1 MATHALPVENGA
13 LSLELVASFS
23 GIRALAWYG
32 DVLCASRGYELYSAR
47 ITDEKIQWDLIGEY
61 HPRWWRSGTSGVRL
75 ASRLVRDGF
84 HALARL
90 QTGNLIAAVPGAIAI
105 LRAGETEFV
114 VSHRLLRGTRP
125 LHIASTP
132 DDRVFWGEYFDNA
145 GRSEVHIYVSVDG
158 GEEWEVAYTFDKGS
172 IRHVHNIVYDKW
184 GDCLWILTGDDG
196 RECRILRASSD
207 FTTVDEVIAGNQQ
220 ARAVAAI
227 PTEDGLYFASD
238 TPLEQNHTYHL
249 DRRGILR
256 RLSELSSSSIYGCRN
271 SRGMFFSTMVEP
283 SNANLSRKVAI
294 YGSGDGARWQPL
306 TAWKKDRW
314 PMKFFQYGNAFLPDG
329 ENTSAFFAATTIAVE
344 GADQQLSI
352 WRTIF

>member
-1 MATHALPVENGA
+1 M
-13 LSLELVASFS
+13 
-23 GIRALAWYG
+23 RALAWHG
-32 DVLCASRGYELYSAR
+32 DVLCASRGYELYSAK
-47 ITDEKIQWDLIGEY
+47 ITGEKISWNLIAEY
-61 HPRWWRSGTSGVRL
+61 RPPWWRSGTSRVPL

-90 QTGNLIAAVPGAIAI
+90 QNGTLIAAVPGAIAT
-105 LRAGETEFV
+105 LRDGEHEFAI
-114 VSHRLLRGTRP
+114 SHRLLRGTRP

-132 DDRVFWGEYFDNA
+132 DGRAFWGEYFDNA
-145 GRSEVHIYVSVDG
+145 GRNEVHIYVSVEDDNK
-158 GEEWEVAYTFDKGS
+158 WEVAHTFAKGS
-172 IRHVHNIVYDKW
+172 IRHVHNIIYDKW
-184 GDCLWILTGDDG
+184 DDCLWLLTGDYG

-207 FTTVDEVIAGNQQ
+207 FKSIDEVVAGNQQ

-238 TPLEQNHTYHL
+238 TPLERNYIYHL
-249 DRRGILR
+249 DRRGNLR
-256 RLSELSSSSIYGCRN
+256 RLSELSSSSIYGCRS